1 MIRGVNT
8 GSGFVPLS
16 RIRIQGFKKS
26 PGSRIRCC
34 HVPPKPESNM
44 CVGQE
49 RRVEVANVRRGI
61 HVEYGR
67 GDETRGRRVGIPP
80 ACLLA

>member
-1 MIRGVNT
+1 MFIPDPDFFPIPDPDPGVK
-8 GSGFVPLS
+8 
-16 RIRIQGFKKS
+16 KKS

-34 HVPPKPESNM
+34 HVPPKPESNV

-49 RRVEVANVRRGI
+49 RRVEVANVWRGI

-67 GDETRGRRVGIPP
+67 GDETRGRRVGIHP
-80 ACLLA
+80 ASLLA